1 MSVEA
6 AVLAA
11 WVVGVLVLVVHT
23 MLLIKRDIERD

>member
-11 WVVGVLVLVVHT
+11 WVVGVLVLVVRT

>member
-6 AVLAA
+6 TALVA
-11 WVVGVLVLVVHT
+11 WVVGVLVVVVRT